1 LAFNG
6 AEGDKRLIG
15 GGVVVGVVDAVVF
28 VVPAAALDPLE
39 GAAEV
44 TLAAAVAFARAIAGT
59 AVCCALATAGR
70 PARRAAP
77 IAIFMRLLP

>member
-44 TLAAAVAFARAIAGT
+44 TLAAAVAFA
-59 AVCCALATAGR
+59 
-70 PARRAAP
+70 
-77 IAIFMRLLP
+77 